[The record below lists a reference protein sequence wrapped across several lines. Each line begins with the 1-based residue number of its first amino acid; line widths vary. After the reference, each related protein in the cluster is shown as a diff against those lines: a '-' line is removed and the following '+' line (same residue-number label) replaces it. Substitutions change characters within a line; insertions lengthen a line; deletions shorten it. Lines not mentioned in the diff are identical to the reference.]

1 MTLVKACMLILRMV
15 VLFVLMQKKGVF
27 PVKLTQQMCYV
38 RAAIRR
44 RGIPY
49 QDLSAV
55 PLKQENSRVKGENVC
70 YVPPSQTALSAPINL
85 DLFLAQLVNKII
97 SLMEMEAVYNV
108 PLVVQLA
115 HKVRATWSVLHVPKD
130 MNFQD
135 LLAVM

>member
-1 MTLVKACMLILRMV
+1 MLILRMV
-15 VLFVLMQKKGVF
+15 VLFALMQKKGVS

-38 RAAIRR
+38 RVAIRR

-49 QDLSAV
+49 QDPSAA
-55 PLKQENSRVKGENVC
+55 PLKQENSQGKRDNVC

-85 DLFLAQLVNKII
+85 DLFLAQFANKII

-108 PLVVQLA
+108 PLAVQLA
-115 HKVRATWSVLHVPKD
+115 HKVRATCSVLHVPKG